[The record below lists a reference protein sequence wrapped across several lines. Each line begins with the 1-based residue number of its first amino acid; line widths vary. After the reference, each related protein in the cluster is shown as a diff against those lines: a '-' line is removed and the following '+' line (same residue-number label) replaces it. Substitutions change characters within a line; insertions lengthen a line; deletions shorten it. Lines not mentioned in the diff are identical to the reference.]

1 MAKYKRA
8 IISGIVLI
16 IGIVAIFALVGD
28 SSHKTDSKQSSAK
41 SSVTSHKDKKSV
53 SSKSSAKA
61 SSEPFVFDVTKVLK
75 DNKLA
80 PSVLSADV
88 NNGTAK
94 IVLQD
99 DTKQDFE
106 TYTNAYA
113 SAVVTVVQ
121 AAAKAKDVQN
131 VYIARQVKLQDGLE
145 YAVASYWTGDQ
156 IKNAVA
162 LGDAK
167 QANMKDVLLAS
178 SRYYIG
184 GSVWATFSQQ
194 QKNDYTNHQQ
204 GGQQQDENQDFI
216 NWVTA
221 GTVKK

>member
-41 SSVTSHKDKKSV
+41 SSVTSHKDKKPV

-204 GGQQQDENQDFI
+204 GGQQDENQDFI